1 MGIDLTAEPVLYS
14 PSLVASQEG
23 AKSFLGIY
31 VKEEGTTENQ
41 KAAKLQPLA
50 L

>member
-41 KAAKLQPLA
+41 NAAKMQPLA